1 MNQLKA
7 IKLRVYPTI
16 EQQEQLP
23 QMFGNSRFVF
33 NYMLDLQRFVYR
45 HKTAQSKGYL
55 SCFDMN
61 KLLPKLKRKYP
72 WLKLSDST
80 ALQQVCNHVDIA
92 YQRFFQH
99 LGGFPRF
106 KKRSYRESYTAL
118 CVSNNIRHRDG
129 NQLRLP
135 KLGWVRTQPITIK
148 GTIKNATISI
158 TPRGHYFV
166 SVLAEQDIQE
176 KPSTGRAIGVDLGL
190 RNLANLSNG
199 VKYQALKFAEI
210 DRQIKLWQRKYARRV
225 IEAKKQVQ
233 IDNNHKAKFG
243 PIDYDE
249 AYRNLPWFERR
260 GVVAARK
267 RLAKLYDK
275 KANCRKD
282 YLQKLST
289 KLINQY
295 DVIVFEDLQI
305 KNMVKNHS
313 LARAIGE
320 QGWAMLISMCE
331 YKARWYGK
339 RVIKVRPNNTT
350 QTCSE
355 CGHVC
360 RGEEHL
366 DLGVKRWA
374 CSHCGVIH
382 DRDKNAATN
391 ILNAGLELLT
401 NNG

>member
-33 NYMLDLQRFVYR
+33 NYMLNLQRFVYR
-45 HKTAQSKGYL
+45 HKHTDSKGYL
-55 SCFDMN
+55 SRFDMN
-61 KLLPKLKRKYP
+61 YLISRLKRKYP
-72 WLKLSDST
+72 WLKQSDST
-80 ALQQVCNHVDIA
+80 ALLEACNHVDIA

-99 LGGFPRF
+99 IGGFPRF
-106 KKRSYRESYTAL
+106 KKRSYYESYTAL

-148 GTIKNATISI
+148 GTIKNATISV

-166 SVLAEQDIQE
+166 SVLIEQDVRLNPKTE
-176 KPSTGRAIGVDLGL
+176 NVIGIDLGL
-190 RNLANLSNG
+190 RNLINLSNG
-199 VKYQALKFAEI
+199 VKYKSLKFAEI

-225 IEAKKQVQ
+225 INAKKQVQ
-233 IDNNHKAKFG
+233 IDNQYQSKFG
-243 PIDYDE
+243 QFDFDE
-249 AYRNLPWFERR
+249 QYRNLPWFERR

-267 RLAKLYDK
+267 RIAKLYDK
-275 KANCRKD
+275 KANYRKD

-289 KLINQY
+289 RLINQY
-295 DVIVFEDLQI
+295 DVIVFEDLKI
-305 KNMVKNHS
+305 KNMVKNHH

-320 QGWAMLISMCE
+320 QGWAMLVSMCE
-331 YKARWYGK
+331 YKAQWYGK
-339 RVIKVRPNNTT
+339 TVIKVKPNKTT
-350 QTCSE
+350 QTCSD
-355 CGHVC
+355 CGYLC
-360 RGEEHL
+360 RGDEHL

-374 CSHCGVIH
+374 CPNCGVIH
-382 DRDKNAATN
+382 DRDKNAASN
-391 ILNAGLELLT
+391 ILNAGLATL
-401 NNG
+401 